1 VNFKR
6 VVWHDSFYELLD
18 SIHIH
23 SKTGFHIRCGDGI
36 VRHLFPA
43 ILILSADYEEQYGY
57 SYISYNVKLTL
68 EFCTRCFMA
77 LIRGAKGKFPCPIC
91 LVPHTQ
97 MSDGS
102 THPLWTSESMQ
113 KVYFEALEMS
123 AEGQEEHLKG
133 YGLRN
138 VKVWKCFQGVVM
150 Y

>member
-18 SIHIH
+18 SIRIH

-102 THPLWTSESMQ
+102 THPLRTSESMQ
-113 KVYFEALEMS
+113 KVYFEALRMS
-123 AEGQEEHLKG
+123 AEEQEEHLKG